1 MRFCGWQSVAATV
14 GLSTALIVSTCSWG
28 QSSNGSGPS
37 GSRTTQDTRATK
49 QRGEEEIP
57 LSVVE
62 ARGRAKLLHE
72 TYEATLLT
80 IHRQYFHE
88 GKGMPVPSRALED
101 IFHRVARR
109 SNVEARWIAV
119 NAQAMS
125 IEHNPKDDFEKAAVR
140 ALDAGHESYEL
151 LQRGTYRRAAAVTLV
166 SDCIKCHTSQTRAPI
181 AGLVITM
188 RVAMN

>member
-1 MRFCGWQSVAATV
+1 MCFCGWQRVAGMV
-14 GLSTALIVSTCSWG
+14 GLTTALIVSAGSLG
-28 QSSNGSGPS
+28 QSPNGIGPS
-37 GSRTTQDTRATK
+37 GSSTAQDTRATK

-57 LSVVE
+57 LSVAE

-72 TYEATLLT
+72 AYEATLLT

-125 IEHNPKDDFEKAAVR
+125 IDHNPRDDFEKAAVR
-140 ALDAGHESYEL
+140 ALDAGQESYEL
-151 LQRGTYRRAAAVTLV
+151 LERDTYRRAGAVTLFG
-166 SDCIKCHTSQTRAPI
+166 DCIKCHTSQTRFPI
-181 AGLVITM
+181 A
-188 RVAMN
+188 